1 MDSLRIPGVQ
11 NRGEMKAITNYP
23 CHQCGMTYDEA
34 MALTPGEALTVL
46 QNQWNNERL
55 AEHRKN
61 PPEADSETWLTA
73 AQAAEIISCVS
84 QNVGRNAGPEGSGEP
99 IVDNG
104 VKGSGRRFTKTSVV
118 EYAADKRSRDNARED
133 APESDAAVA
142 KKMRDAER

>member
-1 MDSLRIPGVQ
+1 LRYDRREHQQPGD
-11 NRGEMKAITNYP
+11 RRRRKAA
-23 CHQCGMTYDEA
+23 H
-34 MALTPGEALTVL
+34 V
-46 QNQWNNERL
+46 
-55 AEHRKN
+55 
-61 PPEADSETWLTA
+61 
-73 AQAAEIISCVS
+73 
-84 QNVGRNAGPEGSGEP
+84 RNAGPEGSGEP